1 MLYGYILIKS
11 IFNTLLCAYKVL
23 SVNIMANPCDNIEFC
38 SYICRIS
45 WLVSTPAGSE
55 ALKNKFNE
63 ILQILLNTTI
73 VTFTPHADAVLTGT
87 RVSHKLTYELINLCF
102 MAQTPHFIACYPL
115 IRQILVDETAR
126 IHQMHLDK
134 YCQMYHKDIDTVTA
148 TELARAMT
156 LGIRVSYKTAT
167 RKFATHFGVA
177 FLHMQVVRKNS
188 RLSRTIQ
195 RDIYASKDIYT
206 AADLFKYL
214 ISIGRA

>member
-1 MLYGYILIKS
+1 ME
-11 IFNTLLCAYKVL
+11 
-23 SVNIMANPCDNIEFC
+23 NPCDNIEFC
-38 SYICRIS
+38 SCICRIS
-45 WLVSTPAGSE
+45 CLVSTPAGSE

-63 ILQILLNTTI
+63 ILQILLNTTA
-73 VTFTPHADAVLTGT
+73 VTFTPNDYAMQTST
-87 RVSHKLTYELINLCF
+87 SISYKLINLCF
-102 MAQTPHFIACYPL
+102 MVQTTHVIECYPR

-126 IHQMHLDK
+126 IHQMHLDR
-134 YCQMYHKDIDTVTA
+134 YCQMYLKDINTVTA

-188 RLSRTIQ
+188 RLYHTIQ

-214 ISIGRA
+214 VSIGRA